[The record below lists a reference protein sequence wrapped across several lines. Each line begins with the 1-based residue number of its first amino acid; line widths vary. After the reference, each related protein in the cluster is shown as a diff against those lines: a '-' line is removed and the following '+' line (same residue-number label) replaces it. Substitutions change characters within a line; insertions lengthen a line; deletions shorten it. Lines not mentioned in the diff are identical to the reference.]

1 MSNCQCHCSLIF
13 SPLNTNIIIHDHPM
27 ILRIPKLNTAQHLLN
42 TFDPG
47 MDRRGGSSCFGRN
60 FFFFYLL
67 RFGQQPSH
75 WVFTV
80 SGFWAAGGKRLGK
93 NLTLVNVRSDAMAMK
108 HADNFHCREFTPL
121 KPGSFGCRVLKR
133 LAGTGIVIGKSWDF
147 RVLGH
152 RIFWGEKEEV
162 IVWWKHGS
170 LRRSECWFDVW
181 L

>member
-1 MSNCQCHCSLIF
+1 MLNCMSNCQCHCSLIF

-60 FFFFYLL
+60 FFLSTPFWTAAKSLSFYCLGLL
-67 RFGQQPSH
+67 S
-75 WVFTV
+75 
-80 SGFWAAGGKRLGK
+80 SGGKRLGK

-152 RIFWGEKEEV
+152 RIF
-162 IVWWKHGS
+162 
-170 LRRSECWFDVW
+170 
-181 L
+181 